1 MPAIHDVVVKKLVT
15 YPDDRGYFREVLR
28 EDDHL
33 LKRFGQ
39 TAVTKSYPGVIK
51 AFHWHQHQDDLWYIV
66 DGMARVVLYDRRP
79 DSPTRGVGVSAARS
93 VRGIVDQVTEL
104 TARFDER
111 TGSGTDALRSAAL
124 SAPPYFVSMVLT
136 IFLLLFGRRML
147 QGGLDQLSP
156 QRRERLDKR
165 GFHWSVKSAGFSSGS
180 AASAFCASFFATGPR
195 GARTGAGSKISSLTA
210 PAESRRSPR
219 IDSRNLRG
227 RP

>member
-79 DSPTRGVGVSAARS
+79 DSPTRGVT
-93 VRGIVDQVTEL
+93 QVIYAGE
-104 TARFDER
+104 DN
-111 TGSGTDALRSAAL
+111 
-124 SAPPYFVSMVLT
+124 PVLVL
-136 IFLLLFGRRML
+136 IPA
-147 QGGLDQLSP
+147 GLAHGYQVL
-156 QRRERLDKR
+156 
-165 GFHWSVKSAGFSSGS
+165 
-180 AASAFCASFFATGPR
+180 
-195 GARTGAGSKISSLTA
+195 GSKPVILFYHVTQA
-210 PAESRRSPR
+210 YDPA
-219 IDSRNLRG
+219 
-227 RP
+227 RPDEQRLAFDDPHIGFDWSIVNR